1 MDNIESKFD
10 FIYRV
15 NDFKFFTFSDLY
27 ESYGFNVLIVLCFF
41 AYFFYLYVKIELKVY
56 RKNWRSLKCHP
67 KYLYISGFIQKEGNL
82 GVIDSTF
89 YNYNDCIQQGVSEAI
104 DEITAESAY
113 HTNNQN
119 ERIHSKNK
127 DIIDKY
133 NGHRNNLN
141 NIKNKLDL
149 PEDIIDELDL
159 TIDSNTASYYNQL
172 KKIGVYVDQIDAT
185 FAYFYEYIKNYLSYL
200 FFSYKKNAQQAADG
214 SQDETTNEAK
224 ANKVLKILNDHF
236 DGINF

>member
-1 MDNIESKFD
+1 MDQLESKIH

-27 ESYGFNVLIVLCFF
+27 ESYGFNIFIVFCFF
-41 AYFFYLYVKIELKVY
+41 AYIMYLYVKIELRIY

-67 KYLYISGFIQKEGNL
+67 KYLYVSGFIQKEGNL

-89 YNYNDCIQQGVSEAI
+89 YNYNDCIQQGISDAI
-104 DEITAESAY
+104 DEITTESAY
-113 HTNNQN
+113 HTNNQK
-119 ERIHSKNK
+119 ERIHRKNR

-133 NGHRNNLN
+133 NVHKSNLN
-141 NIKNKLDL
+141 NVKNNLDI
-149 PEDIIDELDL
+149 PEDIIDKLDL
-159 TIDSNTASYYNQL
+159 TIDSNTASYYSQL
-172 KKIGVYVDQIDAT
+172 QKIGVYVDQIDAT

-200 FFSYKKNAQQAADG
+200 FFNYKKTAQQLPDG
-214 SQDETTNEAK
+214 DTDKDENEEK